1 MRLFEISGDNEE
13 YVYNKLR
20 TIYLIIQTYS
30 STQTISPEFE
40 KLFNDNISLLQED
53 IINLNYWV
61 LTSERI
67 SKLYSEIKRIT

>member
-20 TIYLIIQTYS
+20 IIYLIILTYS

-67 SKLYSEIKRIT
+67 SKLYSEIKRIK